1 MDLALDNVSFSY
13 RDGFRLGNISL
24 EIPSGSFLGLIGPN
38 GSGKST
44 LIRLMSGELKAE
56 AGKVLLEN
64 RSVTSF
70 SPIEL
75 AQRMAVISAEQY
87 FDFPF
92 LVRDVV
98 AMGRFPHSR
107 RIQRMQSGDEAVI
120 EEVLRLTE
128 AASFA
133 DRPISHLSSGER
145 QRVLIARALAQEPA
159 IMLLD
164 EPDAHLDLHH
174 QLNVFRLLRRLN
186 LERTISVVLVL
197 HDLTAAAAFCRRL
210 ALLDRGMLV
219 KHGEP
224 TEVITPEVVQSVYG
238 QDIMVYRNPVT
249 DKPTVAIGGEA
260 ELGKPEPGKPDPGR
274 PGPFAR
280 GNQ

>member
-1 MDLALDNVSFSY
+1 MDLQLDNVSFSY
-13 RDGFRLGNISL
+13 RDGFRLEKISL

-44 LIRLMSGELKAE
+44 LIRLMSGELKPE
-56 AGKVLLEN
+56 EGKVLLEN
-64 RSVTSF
+64 RPVGSF
-70 SPIEL
+70 SPMEL
-75 AQRMAVISAEQY
+75 ARRMAVISAEQY

-92 LVRDVV
+92 LVRDVI
-98 AMGRFPHSR
+98 AMGRFPHAR
-107 RIQRMQSGDEAVI
+107 RTQRLQSGDEAVI

-128 AASFA
+128 AAPFA

-159 IMLLD
+159 VMLLD
-164 EPDAHLDLHH
+164 EPDAHLDIHH

-186 LERTISVVLVL
+186 AERGISVVLVL

-210 ALLDRGMLV
+210 ALLDRGVLIT
-219 KHGEP
+219 HGDP
-224 TEVITPEVVQSVYG
+224 GEVITPEVIHRVYG
-238 QDIMVYRNPVT
+238 PDIMVYLNPVT
-249 DKPTVAIGGEA
+249 DKPTVALGGQT
-260 ELGKPEPGKPDPGR
+260 EPSTG
-274 PGPFAR
+274 

>member
-1 MDLALDNVSFSY
+1 MNLQLDSVSFSY
-13 RDGFRLGNISL
+13 RDGFRLGKISL

-44 LIRLMSGELKAE
+44 LIRLMSGELKPE
-56 AGKVLLEN
+56 AGSVLLEN
-64 RSVTSF
+64 RPVSSF
-70 SPIEL
+70 SPTEL

-98 AMGRFPHSR
+98 AMGRFPHLR
-107 RIQRMQSGDEAVI
+107 RTERLQSGDEQVI
-120 EEVLRLTE
+120 EEVLHLTE
-128 AASFA
+128 AAPFA

-159 IMLLD
+159 VMLLD

-210 ALLDRGMLV
+210 ALLDRGMLIRA
-219 KHGEP
+219 GEP
-224 TEVITPEVVQSVYG
+224 GEVITPEVIHAVYG
-238 QDIMVYRNPVT
+238 NDIMVYRNPVT
-249 DKPTVAIGGEA
+249 NQPTVAIGA
-260 ELGKPEPGKPDPGR
+260 EPESSAGDS
-274 PGPFAR
+274 
-280 GNQ
+280 Q

>member
-1 MDLALDNVSFSY
+1 MDFRLDNVSFSY
-13 RDGFRLGNISL
+13 RDGFRLGKISL

-44 LIRLMSGELKAE
+44 LIRLMSGELSPE
-56 AGKVLLEN
+56 EGEVLLEK
-64 RSVTSF
+64 RPVTSF
-70 SPIEL
+70 SPMEL
-75 AQRMAVISAEQY
+75 ARRMAVISAEQY

-98 AMGRFPHSR
+98 AMGRFPHSGR
-107 RIQRMQSGDEAVI
+107 SQRLASADDAVVD
-120 EEVLRLTE
+120 EVLALTD

-133 DRPISHLSSGER
+133 DRSISHLSSGER

-159 IMLLD
+159 VLLLD

-186 LERTISVVLVL
+186 LERKITIVLVL

-219 KHGEP
+219 KHGDPSEVVRP
-224 TEVITPEVVQSVYG
+224 EVIHSVYG
-238 QDIMVYRNPVT
+238 PDIIVYPNPVT
-249 DKPTVAIGGEA
+249 GKPTVAMGDETGPGET
-260 ELGKPEPGKPDPGR
+260 EPGKTEPGKTDQLTR
-274 PGPFAR
+274 D
-280 GNQ
+280 NQ

>member
-1 MDLALDNVSFSY
+1 MDLQLDNVSFSY
-13 RDGFRLGNISL
+13 RDGFRLSEISL

-44 LIRLMSGELKAE
+44 LIRLMSGELKPE
-56 AGKVLLEN
+56 TGNVLLEN
-64 RSVTSF
+64 RSVSSF

-98 AMGRFPHSR
+98 GMGRFPHLR
-107 RIQRMQSGDEAVI
+107 RTQRLQSGDEAVI

-128 AASFA
+128 AAAFA
-133 DRPISHLSSGER
+133 DRSISHLSSGER

-159 IMLLD
+159 VMLLD

-186 LERTISVVLVL
+186 AERSISIVVVL

-210 ALLDRGMLV
+210 ALLDRGTLV
-219 KHGEP
+219 KHGTP
-224 TEVITPEVVQSVYG
+224 GEVITPEVIQAVYG
-238 QDIMVYRNPVT
+238 QDIMVYLNPLT
-249 DKPTVAIGGEA
+249 NKPTVGIGGE
-260 ELGKPEPGKPDPGR
+260 PDRLTGD
-274 PGPFAR
+274 
-280 GNQ
+280 NQ

>member
-1 MDLALDNVSFSY
+1 MDLHLNNVSFSY
-13 RDGFRLGNISL
+13 RDGFRLGKISL

-44 LIRLMSGELKAE
+44 LIRLMSGELKPE
-56 AGKVLLEN
+56 GGEVLLEN
-64 RSVTSF
+64 RPVTSF

-107 RIQRMQSGDEAVI
+107 RTQQLRSADEAVI
-120 EEVLRLTE
+120 EEVLGLTE
-128 AASFA
+128 AAPFA

-159 IMLLD
+159 VMLLD

-174 QLNVFRLLRRLN
+174 QLNVFTLLRRLS
-186 LERTISVVLVL
+186 LQRTISVVLVL

-219 KHGEP
+219 KHGDP
-224 TEVITPEVVQSVYG
+224 GEVVTPEVIQRVYG
-238 QDIMVYRNPVT
+238 RDIMVYRNPVT
-249 DKPTVAIGGEA
+249 DKPAVAIGGE
-260 ELGKPEPGKPDPGR
+260 PDALTRKGR
-274 PGPFAR
+274 
-280 GNQ
+280 